1 MELTRAADYALRGV
15 LYLSLQPEGSLSV
28 ISEIAEAMD
37 IPEGFLARIF
47 QTLAKSGII
56 RSYRGKKGGFSLA
69 LPAEE
74 IDMQKVIETM
84 EGPIHLNRCLN
95 GFEDCRRGTRCSLHD
110 VWCRIQEQ
118 VITTLGETNFAYLAQ
133 QTKTKMQKH
142 PPAKTSS

>member
-15 LYLSLQPEGSLSV
+15 LYLSLQPEGSLCV
-28 ISEIAEAMD
+28 ISEIAEQME

-47 QTLAKSGII
+47 QILAKSGII
-56 RSYRGKKGGFSLA
+56 RSHRGKKGGFSLA

-95 GFEDCRRGTRCSLHD
+95 GFGDCQRGHLCSLHD
-110 VWCRIQEQ
+110 VWRRIQEQ
-118 VITTLGETNFAYLAQ
+118 VITTLGETNFAELAQ
-133 QTKTKMQKH
+133 QTKSKMQQH
-142 PPAKTSS
+142 PSAESSS

>member
-15 LYLSLQPEGSLSV
+15 LYLSLQPEGTLSV
-28 ISEIAEAMD
+28 ISEIAEQMD

-56 RSYRGKKGGFSLA
+56 RSHRGKKGGFSLA

-74 IDMQKVIETM
+74 INMRKVIETM

-95 GFEDCRRGTRCSLHD
+95 GYGDCGRGTLCSLHD

-118 VITTLGETNFAYLAQ
+118 VITTLGETTFSYLAQ
-133 QTKTKMQKH
+133 QTKNKMQEH
-142 PPAKTSS
+142 PPAESSS